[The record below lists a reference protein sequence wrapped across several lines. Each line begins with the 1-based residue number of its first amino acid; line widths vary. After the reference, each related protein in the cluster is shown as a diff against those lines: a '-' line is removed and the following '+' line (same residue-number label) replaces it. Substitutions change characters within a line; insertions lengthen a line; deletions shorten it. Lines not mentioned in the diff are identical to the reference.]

1 MNNMIRRSLLI
12 FGYLLIPYLLLAQD
26 SVHVNLQQAIEIALN
41 DNPTIKIANRNIE
54 SKKYSKDEQIAA
66 LFPTVSGSGSYQRT
80 VKKQKMTMEMGG
92 NPMTI
97 EVGTSNN
104 YSAGLSLSL
113 PLVAAPT
120 WYNLKL
126 SQLDVEA
133 AMESARSSRISLV
146 NEVKKAYYGMLLAK
160 DSYQV
165 LLVNYENVEYT
176 AQNINAK
183 YEQGLASDFDK
194 LRADVQVKN
203 QKPQLTAA
211 ENTVQLATMMLK
223 VLIGVDVNEPIIF
236 DGQLS
241 DFENEMLSYQVPEAQ
256 NVSLSNN
263 SDLQQLDLSKNSLD
277 MSVKLIKASACPT
290 LVFSGSAQYMTMS
303 NDFKFADYKPFDPKP
318 VSGISTKYDEYLAT
332 ISPDGE
338 YFYFTRRQPYTQ
350 QTAFGNETSDR
361 EFFSYSK
368 QTGNGSYE
376 TGKPLP
382 SPFNESSGEGS
393 PTINLANDMLIFA
406 AVHEVRGKDE
416 QGKEFTYPNYDL
428 FFSKWNGLE
437 WSEPRSLGDKV
448 NRENSWESQPTL
460 SSDGNILFFASD
472 RPGGYGGSDI
482 WMSERDANGNWQE
495 PVNLGPII
503 NTKGNE
509 RSPFLHTDSRTLYF
523 SGTSR

>member
-1 MNNMIRRSLLI
+1 MNNMTRRSLLI
-12 FGYLLIPYLLLAQD
+12 LGCFLIPFLLQAQD

-41 DNPTIKIANRNIE
+41 ENPTIKIANRNIE

-66 LFPTVSGSGSYQRT
+66 LFPTVAASGSYQRT

-104 YSAGLSLSL
+104 YSAGINFSL

-160 DSYQV
+160 DSYRV
-165 LLVNYENVEYT
+165 LLVNYENVQYT
-176 AQNINAK
+176 AENINTK

-241 DFENEMLSYQVPEAQ
+241 DFEDEMLNYQVPEAQ
-256 NVSLSNN
+256 NVSLANN

-290 LVFSGSAQYMTMS
+290 LAFSGNAQYMTMA
-303 NDFKFADYKPFDPKP
+303 NDFDFANYNWFPYAVVGLSLNVPITSWIGTSYKIKETRLAIDNLEEQRKYVENNLR
-318 VSGISTKYDEYLAT
+318 VSVNNNLSNIRNALEDVTSNKETMMQAQRAYEIVQKQFEVGLAT
-332 ISPDGE
+332 WLDLNSAE
-338 YFYFTRRQPYTQ
+338 LALTQ
-350 QTAFGNETSDR
+350 SQLLYHQSIYNFLTSKT
-361 EFFSYSK
+361 E
-368 QTGNGSYE
+368 
-376 TGKPLP
+376 
-382 SPFNESSGEGS
+382 
-393 PTINLANDMLIFA
+393 
-406 AVHEVRGKDE
+406 
-416 QGKEFTYPNYDL
+416 
-428 FFSKWNGLE
+428 LE
-437 WSEPRSLGDKV
+437 ALMGQ
-448 NRENSWESQPTL
+448 EN
-460 SSDGNILFFASD
+460 
-472 RPGGYGGSDI
+472 
-482 WMSERDANGNWQE
+482 
-495 PVNLGPII
+495 
-503 NTKGNE
+503 
-509 RSPFLHTDSRTLYF
+509 
-523 SGTSR
+523 

>member
-1 MNNMIRRSLLI
+1 MILGC
-12 FGYLLIPYLLLAQD
+12 FLIPFLLQAQD

-41 DNPTIKIANRNIE
+41 ESPTIKIANRNIE

-66 LFPTVSGSGSYQRT
+66 LFPTVSASGSYQRT

-104 YSAGLSLSL
+104 YSAGISLSL

-146 NEVKKAYYGMLLAK
+146 NEVKKAYYGLLLAK
-160 DSYQV
+160 DSYRV
-165 LLVNYENVEYT
+165 LQVNYENVEYT
-176 AQNINAK
+176 AENINSK

-241 DFENEMLSYQVPEAQ
+241 DFEDEMLNYQIPEAQ
-256 NVSLSNN
+256 NVSLANN
-263 SDLQQLDLSKNSLD
+263 SDLQQLDLSKSSLD

-290 LVFSGSAQYMTMS
+290 LAFSGNAQYMTMA
-303 NDFKFADYKPFDPKP
+303 NDFDFAKYNWFPYAVVGLSLNVPITSWIGTSYKIKETRLAIDNLEEQRKYVENNLR
-318 VSGISTKYDEYLAT
+318 VSVNNNLSNIRNAMEDMTSNKETMMQAQRAYEIVQKQFEVGMATWLDLNSAELAL
-332 ISPDGE
+332 
-338 YFYFTRRQPYTQ
+338 TQ
-350 QTAFGNETSDR
+350 SRLLYHQSIYNFLTSKTELEALMGNE
-361 EFFSYSK
+361 
-368 QTGNGSYE
+368 N
-376 TGKPLP
+376 
-382 SPFNESSGEGS
+382 
-393 PTINLANDMLIFA
+393 
-406 AVHEVRGKDE
+406 
-416 QGKEFTYPNYDL
+416 
-428 FFSKWNGLE
+428 
-437 WSEPRSLGDKV
+437 
-448 NRENSWESQPTL
+448 
-460 SSDGNILFFASD
+460 
-472 RPGGYGGSDI
+472 
-482 WMSERDANGNWQE
+482 
-495 PVNLGPII
+495 
-503 NTKGNE
+503 
-509 RSPFLHTDSRTLYF
+509 
-523 SGTSR
+523 

>member
-1 MNNMIRRSLLI
+1 MIRRSLLI
-12 FGYLLIPYLLLAQD
+12 FGCLLIPYLLLAQD

-256 NVSLSNN
+256 NISLSNN

-303 NDFKFADYKPFDPKP
+303 NDFKFADYNWFPYAVVGLSLNVPITSWIGTSYKIKE
-318 VSGISTKYDEYLAT
+318 TRLA
-332 ISPDGE
+332 IE
-338 YFYFTRRQPYTQ
+338 
-350 QTAFGNETSDR
+350 
-361 EFFSYSK
+361 
-368 QTGNGSYE
+368 
-376 TGKPLP
+376 
-382 SPFNESSGEGS
+382 
-393 PTINLANDMLIFA
+393 NL
-406 AVHEVRGKDE
+406 DE
-416 QGKEFTYPNYDL
+416 QRKYVENNLRVSVNNNLSNIRNALEDVTSNKETMMQAQRAYDIVQKQFEVGMATWL
-428 FFSKWNGLE
+428 DLNSAELALTQSQLLYHQSIYNFLTAKTELE
-437 WSEPRSLGDKV
+437 ALMG
-448 NRENSWESQPTL
+448 
-460 SSDGNILFFASD
+460 
-472 RPGGYGGSDI
+472 
-482 WMSERDANGNWQE
+482 QE
-495 PVNLGPII
+495 
-503 NTKGNE
+503 K
-509 RSPFLHTDSRTLYF
+509 
-523 SGTSR
+523 